1 MILARSPI
9 GRGANPLSLE
19 RAKIAP
25 RRERDEPPASFSPL
39 LGLLTH
45 PATASPTATHCGGRV
60 AAGAGVERGL
70 STRFSN
76 RHLVSVRRQ
85 PRGSFGINAPDC
97 KQVLPTTSRLRL
109 LGWPT
114 TLRLLTNLI
123 CNRPLSSSDSSMK
136 PLFCV
141 RKVRCPRPQG
151 RSPENAAFTL
161 RDRSP
166 CVLPPQSPRFATA
179 DLFSAAAALFSAA
192 ALTFSAAADPTLS
205 DRSTFHF
212 APAAT
217 SIHPICHLFSA
228 NPLSIVWLLRV
239 LLCGHRTAAFGHTA
253 DLVWSFQQSC

>member
-1 MILARSPI
+1 MARR
-9 GRGANPLSLE
+9 RGANPLSLE
-19 RAKIAP
+19 RAKRSP
-25 RRERDEPPASFSPL
+25 KRERDEPPASFSPL

-70 STRFSN
+70 PTRFSN

-141 RKVRCPRPQG
+141 RRVEALRPQPL
-151 RSPENAAFTL
+151 RS
-161 RDRSP
+161 
-166 CVLPPQSPRFATA
+166 ATA
-179 DLFSAAAALFSAA
+179 TPAFCDRRPFLCR
-192 ALTFSAAADPTLS
+192 
-205 DRSTFHF
+205 RSTFLCRRANF
-212 APAAT
+212 FCRRVSPGEAAPKGATRRGDPTASVRSTLRLAPTADPIRPFRRRKPARPAA
-217 SIHPICHLFSA
+217 
-228 NPLSIVWLLRV
+228 PL
-239 LLCGHRTAAFGHTA
+239 
-253 DLVWSFQQSC
+253 